1 MRQHV
6 PDAFTDK
13 VFAGNPAAVCGSGR
27 CRIVPHRTDTPGRST
42 PVAYQASP
50 RGGALYCT
58 REGERIRMSG
68 RAALYAVS
76 DSFVN

>member
-1 MRQHV
+1 MRKNGGPYSPPFSV
-6 PDAFTDK
+6 SKWFAF
-13 VFAGNPAAVCGSGR
+13 R
-27 CRIVPHRTDTPGRST
+27 CAPCYNSRRPRTNTPGCGT

-58 REGERIRMSG
+58 REGGRIRMSG

-76 DSFVN
+76 DTFVN